1 MQQIR
6 LALSPEQSANDDF
19 IKQQIAKK
27 LEISSNRINTYIV
40 VKKSIDARSKYVK
53 IIMEF
58 EVFIDDEVVNNQE
71 FSPEYQDVSNKPE
84 VVVVGAGPAGLFAAL
99 RLIERGIKP
108 IILERGKD
116 VINRK
121 KDIANINRKN
131 IVNTDSNYCFGEGGA
146 GTFSDGKLYTRSKKR
161 GNVKRI
167 LQVLKYHGAYDAIT
181 YEAHPHIGTDKLPKI
196 IKNIG
201 ETITNA
207 GGKIYFNSKL
217 SDIEI
222 RDNKIVKIHTS
233 SSETI
238 DVKALILATGHSAR
252 DVYRLLHSK
261 GVYLEQKNFA
271 MGVRVEHQQ
280 SLIDSIQYS
289 CKVRS
294 KYLPA
299 ASYSL
304 TGKFGN
310 KGVYSFCM
318 CPGGM
323 IVPSATEANQVVVNG
338 MSASN
343 RNSKFANSGI
353 VVDIK
358 TEDTAEFAEHGA
370 LAGMLY
376 QERLEQMA
384 FQNGGN
390 GQVAPAQ
397 RLHDFV
403 NKKLSAD
410 LPETSYQPGINSS
423 PLHFWLPANISD
435 GLRQGFL
442 QFGKKMRSFLTNQA
456 IIVGVET
463 RTSSPVRIPRDKEKL
478 HHVEITN
485 LYPVGEGAGYSGGII
500 SSAIDGENSANVIEV
515 GDL

>member
-1 MQQIR
+1 MSEKIR
-6 LALSPEQSANDDF
+6 LSLSPEQAANKNL
-19 IKQQIAKK
+19 IKSRIAKE
-27 LEISSNRINTYIV
+27 LEITSNRIDTYNII
-40 VKKSIDARSKYVK
+40 KKSIDARSKFVK
-53 IIMEF
+53 IIMEL
-58 EVFIDDEVVNNQE
+58 EVFVDGETIDNKDFNPN
-71 FSPEYQDVSNKPE
+71 YQYVGNKPE
-84 VVVVGAGPAGLFAAL
+84 VIVVGAGPAGLFAAL
-99 RLIERGIKP
+99 RLIERGLKP

-131 IVNTDSNYCFGEGGA
+131 IVNPESNYCFGEGGA
-146 GTFSDGKLYTRSKKR
+146 GTYSDGKLYTRSKKR
-161 GNVKRI
+161 GNVQRI
-167 LQVLKYHGAYDAIT
+167 LEVFKYHGAYDAVT

-196 IKNIG
+196 IKNMG
-201 ETITNA
+201 ETIKNA
-207 GGKIYFNSKL
+207 GGEIHFNCKL
-217 SDIEI
+217 TDIEI
-222 RDNKIVKIHTS
+222 KDNKISKIHTS
-233 SSETI
+233 NGDII
-238 DVKALILATGHSAR
+238 DVKALILAVGHSAR
-252 DVYRLLHSK
+252 DVYRLLNDK

-304 TGKFGN
+304 ARRFGDR
-310 KGVYSFCM
+310 GVYSFCM

-343 RNSKFANSGI
+343 RGSQFANSGI

-358 TEDTAEFAEHGA
+358 PEDTAEFASYGA
-370 LAGMLY
+370 LAGMMY

-384 FQNGGN
+384 YQNGGM
-390 GQVAPAQ
+390 GQMAPAQ
-397 RLHDFV
+397 RLYDFV
-403 NKKLSAD
+403 KKKLSAN

-423 PLHFWLPANISD
+423 PLHFWLPETISD

-442 QFGKKMRSFLTNQA
+442 HFGKKMRSFLTNQA
-456 IIVGVET
+456 IIVGVES

-478 HHVEITN
+478 HHVQITN

-500 SSAIDGENSANVIEV
+500 SSAIDGENSANVV
-515 GDL
+515 NV